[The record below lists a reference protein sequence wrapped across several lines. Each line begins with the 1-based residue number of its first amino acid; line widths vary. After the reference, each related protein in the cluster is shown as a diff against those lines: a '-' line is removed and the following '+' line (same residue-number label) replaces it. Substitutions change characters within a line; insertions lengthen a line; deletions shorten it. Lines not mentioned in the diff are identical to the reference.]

1 MVPRERMGNHEAI
14 TFTSP
19 LDGRVMF
26 VLPWGA
32 WSYIGT
38 TDTDTA
44 ESPDEVRASSEDIR
58 YLLRS
63 ANSRFPNAHLGEED
77 VVATWAGLRPLIED
91 GAIGATA
98 VSREHVIA
106 DGPGGMVTVAGGK
119 LTTYRLMAAQVVD
132 HVVKRLNHEARGAW
146 PSRRGH
152 RTRAPP
158 RG

>member
-1 MVPRERMGNHEAI
+1 MPPAPGWTRSAGWRTPGRPRLLRLTKGTHAVVPRERMGNHEAI

-77 VVATWAGLRPLIED
+77 VVATWAGPASPHRGWG
-91 GAIGATA
+91 GAA
-98 VSREHVIA
+98 
-106 DGPGGMVTVAGGK
+106 P
-119 LTTYRLMAAQVVD
+119 
-132 HVVKRLNHEARGAW
+132 ARC
-146 PSRRGH
+146 
-152 RTRAPP
+152 RAST
-158 RG
+158 